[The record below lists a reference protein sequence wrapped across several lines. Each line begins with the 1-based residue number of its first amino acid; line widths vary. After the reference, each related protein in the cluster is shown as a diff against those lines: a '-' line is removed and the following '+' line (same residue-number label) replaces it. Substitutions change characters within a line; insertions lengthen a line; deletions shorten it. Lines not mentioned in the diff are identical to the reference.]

1 MNAVGIVSIVLGVL
15 ILFSR
20 GPSLVAPARFLA
32 WFRNLVSTN
41 RGLRRLGAP
50 ILVLG
55 LTMIWAGA
63 SEESGLANVLVIV
76 GFAFVGTSMVLL
88 LLFPSAYRA
97 MIESLIPEDTSGVLN
112 FIRLKGLVGTIIG
125 VFFVYYGALAL

>member
-1 MNAVGIVSIVLGVL
+1 
-15 ILFSR
+15 
-20 GPSLVAPARFLA
+20 
-32 WFRNLVSTN
+32 
-41 RGLRRLGAP
+41 
-50 ILVLG
+50 
-55 LTMIWAGA
+55 MIWAGA

-76 GFAFVGTSMVLL
+76 GFAFAGTSMVLL

-125 VFFVYYGALAL
+125 VFFIYYGALAL